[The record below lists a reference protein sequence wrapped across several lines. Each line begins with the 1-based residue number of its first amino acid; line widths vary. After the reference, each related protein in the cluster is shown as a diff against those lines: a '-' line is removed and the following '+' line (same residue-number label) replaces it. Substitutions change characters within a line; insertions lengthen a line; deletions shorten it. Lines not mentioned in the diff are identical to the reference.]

1 MNETPMFPTQAGLR
15 GQTNEEIDIN
25 ADGIVSA
32 KEEEIYERKAVNR
45 RKMAWVSLIALVIS
59 GFCVLFIVPETRLK
73 SLSGL
78 IELYFLSL
86 ASITGAY
93 VGISTWMS
101 KR

>member
-1 MNETPMFPTQAGLR
+1 VPDAPMFPTQAGIKS
-15 GQTNEEIDIN
+15 EEDLDIN
-25 ADGIVSA
+25 QDGIVSS
-32 KEEEIYERKAVNR
+32 KEEELYEKKAVNR
-45 RKMAWVSLIALVIS
+45 RKMAWLSLITLIIS

-73 SLSGL
+73 NLGGL
-78 IELYFLSL
+78 IELYFISL

>member
-1 MNETPMFPTQAGLR
+1 MPEFDPPPPQSNED
-15 GQTNEEIDIN
+15 IDIN
-25 ADGIVSA
+25 HDGKISS
-32 KEEEIYERKAVNR
+32 KEEELYEKKAVNR
-45 RKMAWVSLIALVIS
+45 RKMAWISLITLIIS

-73 SLSGL
+73 NLSGL

>member
-1 MNETPMFPTQAGLR
+1 MPDAPMYPSQAGL
-15 GQTNEEIDIN
+15 NPSEELDIN
-25 ADGIVSA
+25 QDGIISS
-32 KEEEIYERKAVNR
+32 KEERLYEKKAVNR
-45 RKMAWVSLIALVIS
+45 RRMAWVSLVTLIIS
-59 GFCVLFIVPETRLK
+59 GICVMFIVPETRLK